1 MLYRLQLLSIQLH
14 FSEVLNSPSN
24 RLIEFLLC
32 LFYTPPV
39 CLFTFLVI
47 LKITNILLYVGYIMP
62 ELLRSAKLVVDK
74 GTAYGQNVTYVKQLF
89 DCIVPTLVEDL
100 RKG

>member
-1 MLYRLQLLSIQLH
+1 MLYRLRLLLIHLH

-39 CLFTFLVI
+39 CLFIFLVI
-47 LKITNILLYVGYIMP
+47 LQITDILLYVGYSMP
-62 ELLRSAKLVVDK
+62 ELLRSTKLAVEK
-74 GTAYGQNVTYVKQLF
+74 GTAYGQNVTYIKQLF
-89 DCIVPTLVEDL
+89 DSIVPALVEDL
-100 RKG
+100 H